1 MKWTERSFFNAKNE
15 RGIDMKKKLL
25 SLLENKNARK
35 AEIVAKAE
43 KTESVEELR
52 NLNAELDTLNEE
64 IRSLQEMIDSMPD
77 DDNEGE
83 GKGQEERTKVVN
95 SQIPGV
101 VKAASETR
109 KEKDEEQMEYRKAFQ
124 QFVTR
129 GIPIP
134 SELRT
139 GEATKT
145 TDLATAI
152 PVPLANRIVETL
164 ESTGMILPLV
174 TKSAFPAGVKI
185 PTSSV
190 KPVATWVNEG
200 AGSDRQK
207 KTVTTSIDFT
217 HYKLRCEIA
226 MTQEAAVMALPA
238 FETVFVRQ
246 VSEAMTKAIESSIIK
261 GAWNSTDNVLVG
273 PEGILDETPPTGQAL
288 TAKNINY
295 ELLINA
301 EAALP
306 QAYEANARW
315 CMTKKTFMSF
325 VGMTDAEGQPIARI
339 NYGIGGRPERT
350 LLGREVVLCGDYM
363 DSFSKSL
370 EQGKIFAFLFNF
382 SDYVLNTNYDL
393 GVQRKQDWDTEDWL
407 TKAVMACDGKVIDTG
422 SLVTIAKA

>member
-1 MKWTERSFFNAKNE
+1 MK
-15 RGIDMKKKLL
+15 DKLL
-25 SLLENKNARK
+25 KLLEKKNTRK
-35 AEIVAKAE
+35 AEIVAKAD
-43 KTESVEELR
+43 KAESVEELR
-52 NLNAELDTLNEE
+52 SLNAEIDTLNEE
-64 IRSLQEMIDSMPD
+64 IRSLQEMIDNMPD
-77 DDNEGE
+77 DESGDQ
-83 GKGQEERTKVVN
+83 GKEEGQEERTKAIN
-95 SQIPGV
+95 SKVPGI
-101 VKAASETR
+101 VKSGIEAR
-109 KEKDEEQMEYRKAFQ
+109 KEKDEEKLEYRKAFQ

-129 GIPIP
+129 GVPIP
-134 SELRT
+134 AELRDD
-139 GEATKT
+139 EVTKT
-145 TDLATAI
+145 TDLTAAI
-152 PVPLANRIVETL
+152 PVPLANRIIETL

-226 MTQEAAVMALPA
+226 MTQEAAVMALPV
-238 FETVFVRQ
+238 FETTFVRQ
-246 VSEAMTKAIESSIIK
+246 VSEAMTKAIESAIIK
-261 GAWNSTDNVLVG
+261 GAWNLAGNALVG
-273 PEGILDETPPTGQAL
+273 PKGILDETPSTGQAL

-295 ELLINA
+295 ELLVNA

-315 CMTKKTFMSF
+315 CMTKKTFMAF

-350 LLGREVVLCGDYM
+350 LLGREVILCGDYM
-363 DSFSKSL
+363 DSFSASL

>member
-1 MKWTERSFFNAKNE
+1 
-15 RGIDMKKKLL
+15 MKKKLL
-25 SLLENKNARK
+25 DLLAKKNTRK

-64 IRSLQEMIDSMPD
+64 IRSLQEMIDNMPD

-83 GKGQEERTKVVN
+83 GKGQEERTKAVN
-95 SQIPGV
+95 GQIPGMV
-101 VKAASETR
+101 ASNANSQKQEQKKTT
-109 KEKDEEQMEYRKAFQ
+109 DEEQMEYRKAFQ

-129 GIPIP
+129 GVPIP
-134 SELRT
+134 AELR
-139 GEATKT
+139 EDEVTKT
-145 TDLATAI
+145 TDLTAAI
-152 PVPLANRIVETL
+152 PVPLANRIIETL

-207 KTVTTSIDFT
+207 KTVTASIDFT

-238 FETVFVRQ
+238 FEATFVRQ
-246 VSEAMTKAIESSIIK
+246 ISEAMTKAIESAIIK
-261 GAWNSTDNVLVG
+261 GAWDLAGSALVG
-273 PEGILDETPPTGQAL
+273 PKGILDETPPTGQAL

-295 ELLINA
+295 ELLVNA

-315 CMTKKTFMSF
+315 CMTKKTFMAF
-325 VGMTDAEGQPIARI
+325 VGMTDTEGQPIARI
-339 NYGIGGRPERT
+339 NYGIGGRPERI

-363 DSFSKSL
+363 DSFSASL

-382 SDYVLNTNYDL
+382 SDYALNTNYDL

-407 TKAVMACDGKVIDTG
+407 TKAVMACDGKVIDKN
-422 SLVTIAKA
+422 SLVTIAKSA

>member
-1 MKWTERSFFNAKNE
+1 
-15 RGIDMKKKLL
+15 MKKKLL
-25 SLLENKNARK
+25 DLLAKKNTRK

-52 NLNAELDTLNEE
+52 SLNTELDTLNEE
-64 IRSLQEMIDSMPD
+64 IRSLQEMIDNMPD
-77 DDNEGE
+77 DESGDQ
-83 GKGQEERTKVVN
+83 GKEEGQEERTKAIN
-95 SQIPGV
+95 SKVPGI
-101 VKAASETR
+101 VKSGIEAR
-109 KEKDEEQMEYRKAFQ
+109 KEKDEEKLEYRKAFQ

-129 GIPIP
+129 GVPIP
-134 SELRT
+134 AELRDD
-139 GEATKT
+139 EVTKT
-145 TDLATAI
+145 TDLTAAI
-152 PVPLANRIVETL
+152 PVPLANRIIETL

-226 MTQEAAVMALPA
+226 MTQEAAVMALPV
-238 FETVFVRQ
+238 FETTFVRQ
-246 VSEAMTKAIESSIIK
+246 VSEAMTKAIESAIIK
-261 GAWNSTDNVLVG
+261 GAWNLAGNALVG
-273 PEGILDETPPTGQAL
+273 PKGILDETPPTGQAL

-295 ELLINA
+295 ELLVNA

-315 CMTKKTFMSF
+315 CMTKKTFMAF

-363 DSFSKSL
+363 DSFSASL
-370 EQGKIFAFLFNF
+370 EKGKIFAFLFNF
-382 SDYVLNTNYDL
+382 SDYALNTNYDL

-407 TKAVMACDGKVIDTG
+407 TKAVMACDGKAIDTG

>member
-1 MKWTERSFFNAKNE
+1 
-15 RGIDMKKKLL
+15 MKKKLL
-25 SLLENKNARK
+25 DLLAKKNTRK

-52 NLNAELDTLNEE
+52 SLNTELDTLNEE
-64 IRSLQEMIDSMPD
+64 IRSLQEMIDNMPD
-77 DDNEGE
+77 DESGDQ
-83 GKGQEERTKVVN
+83 GKEEGQEERTKAIN
-95 SQIPGV
+95 SKVPGI
-101 VKAASETR
+101 VKSGIEVR
-109 KEKDEEQMEYRKAFQ
+109 KEKDEEKLEYRKAFQ

-129 GIPIP
+129 GVPIP
-134 SELRT
+134 AELRND
-139 GEATKT
+139 EVTKT
-145 TDLATAI
+145 TDLAAAI
-152 PVPLANRIVETL
+152 PVPLANRIIETL

-200 AGSDRQK
+200 AGSDKQK
-207 KTVTTSIDFT
+207 KTVAASIDFT

-246 VSEAMTKAIESSIIK
+246 VSEAMTKAIESAIIK
-261 GAWNSTDNVLVG
+261 GAWNSGGNTSVG
-273 PEGILDETPPTGQAL
+273 PKGILDETPPTGQAL
-288 TAKNINY
+288 TAKKIDY
-295 ELLINA
+295 ELLVNA

-315 CMTKKTFMSF
+315 CMTKKTFMAF

-363 DSFSKSL
+363 DSFSASL
-370 EQGKIFAFLFNF
+370 EKEKIFAFLFNF

>member
-1 MKWTERSFFNAKNE
+1 
-15 RGIDMKKKLL
+15 MKKKLL

-95 SQIPGV
+95 SQIPGM

-109 KEKDEEQMEYRKAFQ
+109 KGKDEEQMEYRKAFQ

-134 SELRT
+134 FELRT
-139 GEATKT
+139 NDVTKT
-145 TDLATAI
+145 TDLTAAI

-174 TKSAFPAGVKI
+174 TKTAFPAGVKI

-190 KPVATWVNEG
+190 KPVATWVSEG
-200 AGSDRQK
+200 AGSDRRK
-207 KTVTTSIDFT
+207 KTVATSINFT
-217 HYKLRCEIA
+217 HHKLRCEIA
-226 MTQEAAVMALPA
+226 MTQEAATMALPA
-238 FETVFVRQ
+238 FEATFVRQ
-246 VSEAMTKAIESSIIK
+246 VSEAMTKAIESAIIK
-261 GAWNSTDNVLVG
+261 GAYTTGNTLVG
-273 PEGILDETPPTGQAL
+273 PKGILNETPPTGQAL
-288 TAKNINY
+288 TAKDIDY
-295 ELLINA
+295 KILIDA

-325 VGMTDAEGQPIARI
+325 VGMVDNNGHPIARI

-350 LLGREVVLCGDYM
+350 LLGREVVLCSGDYM
-363 DSFSKSL
+363 DSFSESL
-370 EQGKIFAFLFNF
+370 ANDKIFAFLFNF

-407 TKAVMACDGKVIDTG
+407 TKAVMACDGKVIDTN
-422 SLVTIAKA
+422 SLVTIAKSDSDNNK